1 LLLWRLSTDRGCGGG
16 GGSRGGGCGG
26 REVNA
31 VAESHHCFVV
41 HGLTDHLFKVSLGH
55 SCDLFVNLLGIVNA
69 EILRDGHDWTLWIGT
84 TPLVPV
90 GTRRAEL
97 RRTQDVDAA
106 VVAQQQILASQIVEA
121 WHLAQSLKVLFIA
134 TMSIAAL
141 SALGIAII
149 MRVTSVNAGH
159 ANPMGH
165 PAPLVMPETLGWA
178 AQHFGAVFIL
188 PAEL

>member
-1 LLLWRLSTDRGCGGG
+1 MALVFRLANSISPLSTKSTRGIQNLRLSGIGK
-16 GGSRGGGCGG
+16 
-26 REVNA
+26 NPMI
-31 VAESHHCFVV
+31 
-41 HGLTDHLFKVSLGH
+41 VSY
-55 SCDLFVNLLGIVNA
+55 
-69 EILRDGHDWTLWIGT
+69 
-84 TPLVPV
+84 
-90 GTRRAEL
+90 
-97 RRTQDVDAA
+97 
-106 VVAQQQILASQIVEA
+106 LASQIVEA

-165 PAPLVMPETLGWA
+165 PATLVMPETLGWA